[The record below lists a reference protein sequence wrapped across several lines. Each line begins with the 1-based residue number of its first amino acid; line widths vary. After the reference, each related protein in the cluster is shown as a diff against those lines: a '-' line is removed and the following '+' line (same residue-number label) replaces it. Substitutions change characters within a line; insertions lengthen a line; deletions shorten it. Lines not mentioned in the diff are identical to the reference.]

1 MAVNPSEYF
10 GCKVFSQKIM
20 QEKLPKV
27 TYKALMRTL
36 QQGEPLDIE
45 VANVVAH
52 AMKEWAI
59 EQGATH

>member
-52 AMKEWAI
+52 AMKE
-59 EQGATH
+59 